1 MARLDRARPAA
12 ANRRGA
18 VSHARHI
25 RVGGI
30 VQGVGFRPF
39 VWRLAHELEL
49 RGWVRND
56 SEGVEISAE
65 GPAARLDALIARLAS
80 DAPPLARIDSITAR
94 EVRPAGH
101 AEFAIAAS
109 VASRCA
115 TAIGPDTATCPA
127 CLEELFDP
135 HDRRWRHALITCTH
149 CGPRYTIA
157 FGLPYDRARTSMA
170 GFAMC
175 ADCAREYR
183 DPADRRFHAEPVACP
198 ACGPRLR
205 FLDRDGADVGAAADA
220 GRGLPASTDPIARSL
235 ECLRG
240 GGIVAIKGLGGYHLA
255 CDARNPRAV
264 AALRARKARDA
275 KPFALMVAN
284 AASLD
289 GIARA
294 DGAARRWLESPERP
308 IVLVPKDPAADGV
321 LPGIADGLDHLG
333 VMLPAT
339 PIQWLLFHEAAGRP
353 SGTAWLAA
361 PSPEVWV
368 MTSANPGG
376 EPLVID
382 DADALRRLGG
392 IADAYLLHD
401 RPIAVRCDDSVR
413 FGSEAPRFL
422 RRARGYTPEAIR
434 LPAAGPPVLALG
446 AGLKTTVCVT
456 RGDEAFLSQHVGD
469 LDDAAS
475 IAFLEEC
482 ARHLCA
488 LLDVEPQRVAH
499 DLHPDFPS
507 TRLALQFAA
516 DRGAT
521 AIAVGHHHAH
531 VAAVAAEHR
540 WSDPLLGLALDGVGL
555 GPDGEAWGG
564 ELLEVTGAT
573 CRRLGHLATLPLP
586 GGDRAA
592 REPWRVAAGALHRL
606 GRGAEIPTRF
616 ARQRAAR
623 GVGEL
628 LERDLRCPA
637 TSSAGRWFDA
647 AAALLGVAETAG
659 YEAQPAM
666 RLEALARRYGTVSPA
681 PLWRIGPAGRLDLLP
696 LLETLADWRGT
707 PEHGAALF
715 HATFAAALCALAID
729 AAAVHRRNAIA
740 LCGGC
745 LCNGVLR
752 EALSRGLAAA
762 GLEVLHAERAPPNDG
777 AISLGQAWVAL
788 ATGRN

>member
-1 MARLDRARPAA
+1 MSR
-12 ANRRGA
+12 
-18 VSHARHI
+18 ARHI

-39 VWRLAHELEL
+39 VWRLAQELDL

-56 SEGVEISAE
+56 SEGVEITAE
-65 GPAARLDALIARLAS
+65 GPAARLDALLARIAS
-80 DAPPLARIDSITAR
+80 DAPPRARIDSITAQ

-101 AEFAIAAS
+101 AGFAIAAS

-127 CLEELFDP
+127 CLGELFDP
-135 HDRRWRHALITCTH
+135 RNRRWRHPFITCTQ

-157 FGLPYDRARTSMA
+157 VGLPYDRSRTSMA
-170 GFAMC
+170 PFAMC

-183 DPADRRFHAEPVACP
+183 DPADRRFHAEPIACP
-198 ACGPRLR
+198 HCGPRLR
-205 FLDRDGADVGAAADA
+205 FLDRDGAAIDA
-220 GRGLPASTDPIARSL
+220 GVDPIARTL
-235 ECLRG
+235 ARLRAG
-240 GGIVAIKGLGGYHLA
+240 EIVAIKGLGGYHLA

-264 AALRARKARDA
+264 AALRERKARDA

-284 AASLD
+284 SASLA

-294 DGAARRWLESPERP
+294 DPAGRRWLESAERP
-308 IVLVPKDPAADGV
+308 IVLLPKDPAADGV
-321 LPGIADGLDHLG
+321 LAGIAEGLDHLG

-339 PIQWLLFHEAAGRP
+339 PIHWLLFHEAAGRP
-353 SGTAWLAA
+353 PGTAWLAA
-361 PSPEVWV
+361 PARDVWV

-376 EPLVID
+376 EPLVIGD
-382 DADALRRLGG
+382 DEALQRLAG
-392 IADAYLLHD
+392 IADGYLQHD
-401 RPIAVRCDDSVR
+401 RAIAVRCDDSVR
-413 FGSEAPRFL
+413 FGDAAPRFL
-422 RRARGYTPEAIR
+422 RRARGYTPQAIR

-446 AGLKTTVCVT
+446 AGMKATVCVT

-488 LLDVEPQRVAH
+488 LLEVQPQWVAH

-521 AIAVGHHHAH
+521 AVAVAHHHAH

-540 WSDPLLGLALDGVGL
+540 RSEPLLGLALDGVGL

-564 ELLEVTGAT
+564 ELLDVTGTT

-592 REPWRVAAGALHRL
+592 REPWRVAAGALHQL
-606 GRGAEIPTRF
+606 GRGAEIPARF

-647 AAALLGVAETAG
+647 AAALLGVAETAR
-659 YEAQPAM
+659 YEAEPAM
-666 RLEALARRYGTVSPA
+666 RLETLARQHGTVPPA
-681 PLWRIGPAGRLDLLP
+681 PLWRIDPPGRLDLLP

-707 PEHGAALF
+707 PAHGAALF
-715 HATFAAALCALAID
+715 HATLAAALCALATD
-729 AAAVHRRNAIA
+729 AAAVHGRDTIA

-745 LCNGVLR
+745 LCNGLLR
-752 EALSRGLAAA
+752 DALSVGLAAA
-762 GLEVLHAERAPPNDG
+762 GLQVLHAERVPPNDG

-788 ATGRN
+788 ATGRS

>member
-1 MARLDRARPAA
+1 MARLDRARPDA

-18 VSHARHI
+18 VNHARHI
-25 RVGGI
+25 RVGGV

-39 VWRLAHELEL
+39 VWRLAHELGL

-56 SEGVEISAE
+56 SEGVEITAE
-65 GPAARLDALIARLAS
+65 GPAARLDALIARIAS
-80 DAPPLARIDSITAR
+80 DAPPLARIDSITAH
-94 EVRPAGH
+94 EVRSIGH
-101 AEFAIAAS
+101 ADFAIAAS

-135 HDRRWRHALITCTH
+135 GNRRWRHAFITCTQ

-157 FGLPYDRARTSMA
+157 FGLPYDRSRTSMA

-175 ADCAREYR
+175 ADCAREYQ
-183 DPADRRFHAEPVACP
+183 DPSDRRFHAEPIACP
-198 ACGPRLR
+198 NCGPRLR
-205 FLDRDGADVGAAADA
+205 FLDQTGTAPEDRIGA
-220 GRGLPASTDPIARSL
+220 DPIAQT
-235 ECLRG
+235 LRRLRAG
-240 GGIVAIKGLGGYHLA
+240 EIVAIKGLGGYHLA
-255 CDARNPRAV
+255 CDARNPRTV
-264 AALRARKARDA
+264 AALRERKARDA

-284 AASLD
+284 AASLG

-294 DGAARRWLESPERP
+294 NPADLRTLESPERP
-308 IVLVPKDPAADGV
+308 IVLLPKDPAAD
-321 LPGIADGLDHLG
+321 LAFPAIAAGLDHLG
-333 VMLPAT
+333 VMLPTT
-339 PIQWLLFHEAAGRP
+339 PIHWLLYHEAAGRP
-353 SGTAWLAA
+353 PGTAWLAA
-361 PSPEVWV
+361 PAPDVWV

-382 DADALRRLGG
+382 DDEALRRLDG
-392 IADAYLLHD
+392 IADAYLQHD

-413 FGSEAPRFL
+413 FGGEAPRFL
-422 RRARGYTPEAIR
+422 RRARGYTPAAIR

-475 IAFLEEC
+475 IAFLEES
-482 ARHLCA
+482 ARHLCE
-488 LLDVEPQRVAH
+488 LLEVEPQRIAH

-507 TRLALQFAA
+507 TRLALRLAA
-516 DRGAT
+516 DHGAV
-521 AIAVGHHHAH
+521 AVAVGHHHAH

-540 WSDPLLGLALDGVGL
+540 RREPLLGFALDGIGL

-564 ELLEVTGAT
+564 ELLEVTGT
-573 CRRLGHLATLPLP
+573 SCRRLGHLGTLPLP

-606 GRGAEIPTRF
+606 GRGAEIPARF
-616 ARQRAAR
+616 SRQRAAR
-623 GVGEL
+623 GVAEL

-647 AAALLGVAETAG
+647 AAALLGVAETAR

-666 RLEALARRYGTVSPA
+666 RLEALARRHGTVPPA
-681 PLWRIGPAGRLDLLP
+681 ALWRIEPTGRLDLLP

-715 HATFAAALCALAID
+715 HSTLAAALCALAIG
-729 AAAVHRRNAIA
+729 AAAARERDAIA

-752 EALSRGLAAA
+752 EALATGLSAA
-762 GLEVLHAERAPPNDG
+762 GLEVLQAQRAPPNDG

-788 ATGRN
+788 ATGRS

>member
-1 MARLDRARPAA
+1 MSR
-12 ANRRGA
+12 
-18 VSHARHI
+18 ARHI

-39 VWRLAHELEL
+39 VWRLAQELDL

-56 SEGVEISAE
+56 SEGVEITAE
-65 GPAARLDALIARLAS
+65 GPAARLDALLARIAS
-80 DAPPLARIDSITAR
+80 DAPPRARIDSITAQ

-101 AEFAIAAS
+101 AGFAIAAS

-127 CLEELFDP
+127 CLGELFDP
-135 HDRRWRHALITCTH
+135 RNRRWRHPFITCTQ

-157 FGLPYDRARTSMA
+157 VGLPYDRSRTSMA
-170 GFAMC
+170 PFAMC

-183 DPADRRFHAEPVACP
+183 DPADRRFHAEPIACP
-198 ACGPRLR
+198 QCGPRLR
-205 FLDRDGADVGAAADA
+205 FLDRDGAAIDA
-220 GRGLPASTDPIARSL
+220 GVDPIARTL
-235 ECLRG
+235 ARLRAG
-240 GGIVAIKGLGGYHLA
+240 EIVAIKGLGGYHLA

-264 AALRARKARDA
+264 AALRERKARDA

-284 AASLD
+284 SASLA

-294 DGAARRWLESPERP
+294 DPAGRRWLESAERP
-308 IVLVPKDPAADGV
+308 IVLLPKDPAADGV
-321 LPGIADGLDHLG
+321 LAGIAEGLDHLG

-339 PIQWLLFHEAAGRP
+339 PIHWLLFHEAAGRP
-353 SGTAWLAA
+353 PGTAWLAA
-361 PSPEVWV
+361 PARDVWV

-376 EPLVID
+376 EPLVIGD
-382 DADALRRLGG
+382 DEALQRLAG
-392 IADAYLLHD
+392 IADGYLQHD
-401 RPIAVRCDDSVR
+401 RAIAVRCDDSVR
-413 FGSEAPRFL
+413 FGDATPRFL
-422 RRARGYTPEAIR
+422 RRARGYTPRAIR

-446 AGLKTTVCVT
+446 AGMKATVCVT

-469 LDDAAS
+469 LDDAAT
-475 IAFLEEC
+475 IAFHEQC

-488 LLDVEPQRVAH
+488 LLEVDPRRIAH

-521 AIAVGHHHAH
+521 AVAVAHHHAH

-540 WSDPLLGLALDGVGL
+540 RSEPLLGLALDGVGL

-564 ELLEVTGAT
+564 ELLDVTGTT
-573 CRRLGHLATLPLP
+573 CRRLGHLASLPLP

-592 REPWRVAAGALHRL
+592 REPWRVAAGALHQL
-606 GRGAEIPTRF
+606 GRGAEIPARF

-647 AAALLGVAETAG
+647 AAALLGVAETAR
-659 YEAQPAM
+659 YEAEPAM
-666 RLEALARRYGTVSPA
+666 RLETLARRHGTVPPA
-681 PLWRIGPAGRLDLLP
+681 PLWRIDPPGRLDLLP

-707 PEHGAALF
+707 PAHGAALF
-715 HATFAAALCALAID
+715 HATLAAALCALATD
-729 AAAVHRRNAIA
+729 AAAAHGRDTIA

-745 LCNGVLR
+745 LCNGLLR
-752 EALSRGLAAA
+752 DALSMGLAAA
-762 GLEVLHAERAPPNDG
+762 GLRVLHAERVPPNDG
-777 AISLGQAWVAL
+777 AISLGQAWVAV
-788 ATGRN
+788 ATGRS

>member
-1 MARLDRARPAA
+1 MS
-12 ANRRGA
+12 GA
-18 VSHARHI
+18 SHLRVDARHI

-49 RGWVRND
+49 CGWVRND
-56 SEGVEISAE
+56 SAGVEITAE
-65 GPAARLDALIARLAS
+65 GPAARLEELVARIAS

-94 EVRPAGH
+94 EVCPAGH
-101 AEFAIAAS
+101 AGFAIAAS

-127 CLEELFDP
+127 CLAELFDP
-135 HDRRWRHALITCTH
+135 RNRRWRHAFITCTH

-157 FGLPYDRARTSMA
+157 TGLPYDRSRTSMA
-170 GFAMC
+170 PFAMC
-175 ADCAREYR
+175 ADCAREYQ
-183 DPADRRFHAEPVACP
+183 DPADRRFHAEPIACP
-198 ACGPRLR
+198 NCGPRLR
-205 FLDRDGADVGAAADA
+205 FLGRDGVDTGGGPGA
-220 GRGLPASTDPIARSL
+220 DPIAQTLQR
-235 ECLRG
+235 LRAG
-240 GGIVAIKGLGGYHLA
+240 EIVAIKGLGGYHLA

-264 AALRARKARDA
+264 AALRERKAREA

-284 AASLD
+284 RASLG

-294 DGAARRWLESPERP
+294 DAAAGRDLESAERP
-308 IVLVPKDPAADGV
+308 IVLLPKDPPAEAT
-321 LPGIADGLDHLG
+321 LAGIADGLDHVG
-333 VMLPAT
+333 VMLPTT
-339 PIQWLLFHEAAGRP
+339 PIHWLLFHEAAGRP
-353 SGTAWLAA
+353 PGTAWLAA
-361 PSPEVWV
+361 PSREVWV

-376 EPLVID
+376 EPLVTGD
-382 DADALRRLGG
+382 EEALRRLGG
-392 IADAYLLHD
+392 IADAYLQHD
-401 RPIAVRCDDSVR
+401 RAIAVRCDDSVR
-413 FGSEAPRFL
+413 VGGDAPRFL
-422 RRARGYTPEAIR
+422 RRARGYTPQAIR
-434 LPAAGPPVLALG
+434 LPAAGPPVLAFG
-446 AGLKTTVCVT
+446 AGMKSTVCVT

-469 LDDAAS
+469 LDDAATV
-475 IAFLEEC
+475 AFLEEC
-482 ARHLCA
+482 AQHLCA
-488 LLDVEPQRVAH
+488 LLEVEPQRIAH

-507 TRLALQFAA
+507 TRLAWRFAA
-516 DRGAT
+516 ERGAST
-521 AIAVGHHHAH
+521 VAVAHHHAH

-540 WSDPLLGLALDGVGL
+540 RTGPLLGLALDGVGL

-564 ELLEVTGAT
+564 ELLEVTGTT

-606 GRGAEIPTRF
+606 GRGAEIPMRF
-616 ARQRAAR
+616 ARQSAAR
-623 GVGEL
+623 GVVEL

-647 AAALLGVAETAG
+647 AAALLGVAETAR
-659 YEAQPAM
+659 YEAEPAM
-666 RLEALARRYGTVSPA
+666 RLEALARRHGAVPA
-681 PLWRIGPAGRLDLLP
+681 AASWRIDPCGRLDLLP

-715 HATFAAALCALAID
+715 HATLAAALCALALD
-729 AAAVHRRNAIA
+729 AAAAHDRDAIA

-745 LCNGVLR
+745 LCNGLLR
-752 EALSRGLAAA
+752 DALSTGLSAA
-762 GLEVLHAERAPPNDG
+762 GMQVLHAQRAPPNDG

>member
-1 MARLDRARPAA
+1 MSR
-12 ANRRGA
+12 
-18 VSHARHI
+18 ARHI

-39 VWRLAHELEL
+39 VWRLAQELDL

-56 SEGVEISAE
+56 SAGVEITAE
-65 GPAARLDALIARLAS
+65 GPAARLDALLARIAS
-80 DAPPLARIDSITAR
+80 DAPPRARIDSITAQ

-101 AEFAIAAS
+101 AGFAIAAS

-127 CLEELFDP
+127 CLGELFDP
-135 HDRRWRHALITCTH
+135 RNRRWRHPFITCTQ

-157 FGLPYDRARTSMA
+157 VGLPYDRSRTSMA
-170 GFAMC
+170 PFAMC

-183 DPADRRFHAEPVACP
+183 DPADRRFHAEPIACP
-198 ACGPRLR
+198 HCGPRLR
-205 FLDRDGADVGAAADA
+205 FLDRDGAAIDA
-220 GRGLPASTDPIARSL
+220 GVDPIARTL
-235 ECLRG
+235 ARLRAG
-240 GGIVAIKGLGGYHLA
+240 EIVAIKGLGGYHLA

-264 AALRARKARDA
+264 AALRERKARDA

-284 AASLD
+284 SASLA

-294 DGAARRWLESPERP
+294 DPAGRRWLESAERP
-308 IVLVPKDPAADGV
+308 IVLLPKDPAADGV
-321 LPGIADGLDHLG
+321 LAGIAEGLDHLG

-339 PIQWLLFHEAAGRP
+339 PIHWLLFHEAAGRP
-353 SGTAWLAA
+353 PGTAWLAA
-361 PSPEVWV
+361 PARDVWV

-376 EPLVID
+376 EPLVIGD
-382 DADALRRLGG
+382 DEALQRLAG
-392 IADAYLLHD
+392 IADGYLQHD
-401 RPIAVRCDDSVR
+401 RAIAVRCDDSVR
-413 FGSEAPRFL
+413 FGDATPRFL
-422 RRARGYTPEAIR
+422 RRARGYTPRAIR

-446 AGLKTTVCVT
+446 AGMKATVCVT

-475 IAFLEEC
+475 VAFLEEC

-488 LLDVEPQRVAH
+488 LLEVQPQWVAH

-521 AIAVGHHHAH
+521 AVAVAHHHAH

-540 WSDPLLGLALDGVGL
+540 RSEPLLGLALDGVGL

-564 ELLEVTGAT
+564 ELLDVTGTT
-573 CRRLGHLATLPLP
+573 CRRLGHLASLPLP

-592 REPWRVAAGALHRL
+592 REPWRVAAGALHQL
-606 GRGAEIPTRF
+606 GRGAEIPARF

-647 AAALLGVAETAG
+647 AAALLGVAETAR
-659 YEAQPAM
+659 YEAEPAM
-666 RLEALARRYGTVSPA
+666 RLETLARRHGTVPPA
-681 PLWRIGPAGRLDLLP
+681 PLWRIDPPGRLDLLP

-707 PEHGAALF
+707 PAHGAALF
-715 HATFAAALCALAID
+715 HATLAAALCALATD
-729 AAAVHRRNAIA
+729 AAAAHGRDTIA

-745 LCNGVLR
+745 LCNGLLR
-752 EALSRGLAAA
+752 DALSMGLAAA
-762 GLEVLHAERAPPNDG
+762 GLRVLHAERVPPNDG
-777 AISLGQAWVAL
+777 AISLGQAWVAV
-788 ATGRN
+788 ATGRS